1 VSEETPEPSQ
11 PQPVDE
17 SAQKKKR
24 TKKIVMLF
32 VKLAILLVVLWCIRS
47 TVVDAYNYLTEPG
60 RASLFENFQWQWIAA
75 SGAFYLVGLA
85 QAGLFWRFV
94 LLQMG
99 QPVGWVETFR
109 AYFIG
114 HLGKYV
120 PGKAM
125 VLVLRAGLLRGG
137 KKHVGLIAA
146 AVFFETLTMMA
157 VGAFLASFVIALV
170 LISGSVKL
178 HNTNETFFILMAVG
192 LTVASGLPTIPA
204 FFKFA
209 ARKAGIGKRD
219 PEAREKLDA
228 VSAGTLLIGWGAMFV
243 CWIFLALSLWAVFQS
258 LGIPC
263 PLEQGFHL
271 LLAAVALAMVAG
283 FLSLIPGGLFVR
295 EAVLLALLV
304 PYLSNIYPDKTEA
317 ASVAL
322 VAAVLLRLVW
332 LGAELLV
339 SAVLAPI
346 RRRAE

>member
-1 VSEETPEPSQ
+1 MSAETPEPSLDQ
-11 PQPVDE
+11 PADNA
-17 SAQKKKR
+17 AQKKKR
-24 TKKIVMLF
+24 VKKIVMTF
-32 VKLAILLVVLWCIRS
+32 VKLAILLIVLWCVRS
-47 TVVDAYNYLTEPG
+47 TIVDAYRYLTDPG
-60 RASLFENFQWQWIAA
+60 RANLFADFRWQWIVA
-75 SGAFYLVGLA
+75 SGLFYLVGLA

-99 QPVGWVETFR
+99 QPVGWIETFR

-137 KKHVGLIAA
+137 KNHVGLIAA

-157 VGAFLASFVIALV
+157 VGAFLASFVIAIV

-178 HNTNETFFILMAVG
+178 HTENQSLFILMAVG
-192 LTVASGLPTIPA
+192 LTIASGLPTIPA

-209 ARKAGIGKRD
+209 ARKAGIGKKD

-228 VSAGTLLIGWGAMFV
+228 VHVGTLLIGWGAMFV
-243 CWIFLALSLWAVFQS
+243 CWIFLAMSLWAVFQS

-263 PLEQGFHL
+263 PLQQGFHL

-304 PYLSNIYPDKTEA
+304 PYLSNIYPDKNEA
-317 ASVAL
+317 ATIAL

-346 RRRAE
+346 RRSAE